1 VRTDVRRWFDRR
13 TYAAND
19 WSPEQLIDR
28 KGSTT
33 VSVVLPALNEEATVG
48 PIVAEIAGLAERTG
62 LVDDLVV
69 VDSGSTDRTSER
81 AAAAGAR
88 VLHRDEI
95 LPHLGSVPGKGEVLW
110 KALYATAGDLVVY
123 IDADLTTFGAHYVT
137 GLLGPLLNEPSISL
151 VKGFYDRPLAG
162 VSPAGGGRATELMAR
177 PLLNLYFPELAG
189 VVQPLAGEYAAR
201 RSLLE
206 RLSFVPGYGVEIGL
220 LIDSLRLEG
229 LDALAQVDLGDRSH
243 DHQDTQALGRMAATI
258 LHTVASRLH
267 PDAIASQQLVQFAR
281 VDGEIVGVSFD
292 IPSTERPP
300 MVRVPG
306 YARRPAVLA

>member
-1 VRTDVRRWFDRR
+1 MRADVQRWFARR
-13 TYAAND
+13 TSAAAD
-19 WSPEQLIDR
+19 WPPEYLIER
-28 KGSTT
+28 KGATT

-48 PIVAEIAGLAERTG
+48 PIVAEIAELADRTG
-62 LVDDLVV
+62 LVDDIVV

-95 LPHLGSVPGKGEVLW
+95 LPDLGSVPGKGEVLW
-110 KALYATAGDLVVY
+110 KALYGTAGDLVVY

-137 GLLGPLLNEPSISL
+137 GLLGPLLDEPAVSL
-151 VKGFYDRPLAG
+151 VKAFYDRPLAG
-162 VSPAGGGRATELMAR
+162 VSPAGGGRVTELMAR

-206 RLSFVPGYGVEIGL
+206 RLSFVPGYGVEIGI
-220 LIDSLRLEG
+220 LIDTLRLDG
-229 LDALAQVDLGDRSH
+229 LDAVAQVDLGDRSH

-267 PDAIASQQLVQFAR
+267 PGTIASDQLVQFTR
-281 VDGEIVGVSFD
+281 VDGEIVGVPFG

-306 YARRPAVLA
+306 YDRRPAVLV